1 MRTLH
6 LYLTRQVLATLVM
19 TVLVFTFVLLLGNVL
34 KEIIGLLVNRQASFS
49 LVLQALVL
57 LVPWVMVFAL
67 PIGLLTA
74 TLLVFG
80 RFSADQELTAVRAN
94 GISLVAL
101 AMPILLLSVALSGV
115 SAVFNLQIAPQCRV
129 AYKHLLERA
138 GLEISGELLVAGRF
152 SDDLPGYTIY
162 VGKKNGDELEHI
174 SLSKREAGEAVLRVN
189 SRRGKYTLDKAA
201 RKVTLVLQDAQFAE
215 RVGESWQTGFL
226 GEYTTKPID
235 LNPLSKGQEEP
246 KLSEMTF
253 SQLRD
258 KLRELE
264 EADRQSPAIGKQGTE
279 ALRAEMRKLE
289 QMKRDLTMPVKVQ
302 LHRQISFSFAC
313 IGFTLVGIP
322 LGLRA
327 HRRETSAGVA
337 MAIVLVLIYYSFIIL
352 GQSLETRSEFAPYL
366 IVWLPN
372 FIFQAVGAVLL
383 WRANRGV

>member
-19 TVLVFTFVLLLGNVL
+19 AVLVFTFVLLLGNVL
-34 KEIIGLLVNRQASFS
+34 PEILKLLVNRQATFP
-49 LVLQALVL
+49 LLLKALVL
-57 LVPWVMVFAL
+57 LVPYVMVFAL

-101 AMPILLLSVALSGV
+101 ATPILLLSVALSGV
-115 SAVFNLQIAPQCRV
+115 SAVFNLQISPQCRV
-129 AYKHLLERA
+129 AYKQLLERM
-138 GLEISGELLVAGRF
+138 GLEMSGELLSAGRF
-152 SDDLPGYTIY
+152 VELHGYTIY
-162 VGKKNGDELEHI
+162 VGKISGDELEHI
-174 SLSKREAGEAVLRVN
+174 SLSQRKDGEVVLRVN
-189 SRRGKYTLDKAA
+189 ARRGKYTEDRVA
-201 RKVTLVLQDAQFAE
+201 RKATLVLQDAQVAE
-215 RVGESWQTGFL
+215 RVGESWQTGFF
-226 GEYTTKPID
+226 GEYTPDPID
-235 LNPLSKGQEEP
+235 LKPVSKAHEEP

-253 SQLRD
+253 LQLQS

-264 EADRQSPAIGKQGTE
+264 EADRKSLPVEIKGPE
-279 ALRAEMRKLE
+279 ELRAELRRPE
-289 QMKRDLTMPVKVQ
+289 PMKGDLTMPVRVQ
-302 LHRQISFSFAC
+302 IHRQISFSFAC

-352 GQSLETRSEFAPYL
+352 GQSLETRAEFAPHL

-372 FIFQAVGAVLL
+372 FIFQAAGAVLL

>member
-19 TVLVFTFVLLLGNVL
+19 AVLVFTFVLLLGNVL
-34 KEIIGLLVNRQASFS
+34 KEIIGLLVNRQATFG

-57 LVPWVMVFAL
+57 LVPYVMVFAL

-115 SAVFNLQIAPQCRV
+115 SAVFNLQIAPQSRV
-129 AYKHLLERA
+129 AYKQLLERM
-138 GLEISGELLVAGRF
+138 GLELSGELIPAGRF
-152 SDDLPGYTIY
+152 VDDLPGYTIY
-162 VGKKNGDELEHI
+162 AGKNNGGELEHI
-174 SLSKREAGEAVLRVN
+174 SLSKREDGEAVLRVN
-189 SRRGKYTLDKAA
+189 ARRGKYSVDKEA
-201 RKVTLVLQDAQFAE
+201 RKVTLILQDAQVAL
-215 RVGESWQTGFL
+215 RSGESWQTLFF
-226 GEYTTKPID
+226 GEYSLPDID
-235 LNPLSKGQEEP
+235 LKPAFTGHEEL

-253 SQLRD
+253 WQLLD
-258 KLRELE
+258 TLHELE
-264 EADRQSPAIGKQGTE
+264 EADRQSAPAGKPGTE
-279 ALRAEMRKLE
+279 ELRAEMRKLA
-289 QMKRDLTMPVKVQ
+289 QMKSDQTMPVKVQ

-313 IGFTLVGIP
+313 IAFTLVGIP

-327 HRRETSAGVA
+327 HRRETSAGVF
-337 MAIVLVLIYYSFIIL
+337 MALVLVLVYYSFIIL
-352 GQSLETRSEFAPYL
+352 GQSLETRSEFAPHL